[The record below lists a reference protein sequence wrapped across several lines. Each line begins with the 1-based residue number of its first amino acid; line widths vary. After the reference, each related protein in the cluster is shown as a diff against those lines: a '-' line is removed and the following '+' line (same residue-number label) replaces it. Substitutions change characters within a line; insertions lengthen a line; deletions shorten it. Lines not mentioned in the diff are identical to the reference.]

1 MKDEFTRR
9 NNITGLSDAGELPLT
24 SVENLTPTDIESY
37 GNNAIAIVGMA
48 CRLPG
53 DIKTPEQC
61 WRALVDNHSLIH
73 PISSERQKL
82 CPPLSSR
89 FLGEAGCINDI
100 DCFDAAFFQLS
111 PREAQWLEPQQRL
124 MLEIS
129 WSALESAGISPKK
142 ESGKV
147 NGVFIGITNSEYA
160 DLVKNYSPESVDAYF
175 GTGNVNAMAAGRL
188 AYFYD
193 WRGPALSIDTAC
205 SSSLVAIHMACRSLL
220 HHECNLAVAGG
231 IHLLLDDKRFIA
243 YRHAGML
250 SPTHRC
256 KTFDDT
262 ADGYVRSEG
271 GAVFV
276 LKRLQDALIDGDPI
290 QAVIRGS
297 AINQD
302 GRGQGLTAPNA
313 IAQQALIS
321 AALEQAG
328 LPPESIRYLEAHGT
342 GTSLGDPIEVMAA
355 AEALCKQRRKDDPLL
370 LGSNKSLF
378 GHQEAA
384 AGAVGLLKTVLAMQ
398 HGVLPSQRNFSTPNH
413 HIPWSRLPLR
423 VVDKNQPWPEGKKRA
438 GVSSFGFSGTNSHVI
453 VEEYQAETAGEI
465 INKKKAPVAIILSAK
480 KPDRLLERCTQLL
493 NYLRTHQPDIHDLAY
508 TLQQGRDEMKFRCG
522 FSACTIDE
530 VKEHLQEILTV
541 GLVNGHKEGH
551 FYCGSAKPSSECKG
565 GGSDSVENLDL
576 DSTLTHDDVNQ
587 VISEW
592 VCGVEVNWGALYRS
606 EIPHRLS
613 LPTYPFSSD
622 RHWFLNSAQEEK
634 QSNGDIYTF
643 SITPI
648 SNSNKNVHTSRAF
661 IGDEWFLNEHVIND
675 SRIMPGAA
683 QLAMIRTVANDYW
696 GDVKTFH
703 LSNIVWLRPI
713 VADSPIEIHVDFI
726 SESDEVTRYELY
738 SFVGTERLVYSGGY
752 ISPQN
757 TVAPSRVDLANLRD
771 QCQRRIP
778 KREFYEKFDG
788 MGLNYGAGFTVL
800 EEAYAGSNI
809 ALGKLSD
816 PITTKNFIWPLNIID
831 GALQVGLV
839 FLDSDKNSVPMPF
852 ALKDMQVWE
861 PIPLSGWVSAVP
873 SSDDTPAVRKLDITV
888 MDESGRVAVRILGF
902 STRFGKKKTISDPIV
917 YPTSALNSGVQA
929 MNSDHT
935 HSLTALS
942 IIKRTLSGLIAEHLK
957 MPEHE
962 LDDETPLSEFGFDS
976 ITMTSF
982 SHLLNQRYGLNLNA
996 TVLYEAPTIAALAG
1010 YLQQEQPAFVASLAA
1025 DAPQPAAQPASL
1037 SASASPTP
1045 QSNLTAP
1052 ARPVTAAAGNPAV
1065 STAVEATL
1073 RGLIAEHLKMPE
1085 HELDDETP
1093 LSEFGFDSITMTS
1106 FSHLLNQRY
1115 GLNLNAT
1122 VLYEAPTIA
1131 ALVGYLQQEQ
1141 PAFVASLAAEAP
1153 QPAAQPASPAASAS
1167 PTPQANLSEP
1177 ARPVTAAAGN
1187 SAVGMAVEATLR
1199 GLIAE
1204 HLKMPEHELDDE
1216 TPLSEFGFD
1225 SITMTSFS
1233 HLLNQRYGLNLNA
1246 TVLYEAPTIAA
1257 LAGYLQQEQ
1266 PAFVASLAAEGP
1278 QTASSAASVSPT
1290 LQANLTAPAR
1300 PVTAAA
1306 GNPAVST
1313 AVEATL
1319 RGLIAEHL
1327 KMPEHE
1333 LDDETPLSEFG
1344 FDSITMTS
1352 FSHLLNQRYGLNLNA
1367 TVLYEAPTIAALA
1380 GYLRQ
1385 EQPGL
1390 IASLAATGD
1399 LHPPETESAA
1409 SGLPSP
1415 AVSKEGDTHIG
1426 PTSAQASYPN
1436 NEPIAIIGMSG
1447 CFPLSND
1454 IDALWENLLAGRD
1467 CIRELPPERWG
1478 ANPSPVLKHAG
1489 VIDGLEFFDPLFFGI
1504 SPREAKSLDPY
1515 QRLLMQTVYNVIEE
1529 AGYSVGS
1536 LSGSNTALLVA
1547 TYSSGYR
1554 QLQALAGEPVESYS
1568 ITSIVSSMGPNRMSH
1583 WLNWHGPSEPIE
1595 TACSSSLVGIHRAV
1609 QLLRNGE
1616 CDQAVVGGVNALVTM
1631 DMHESLTL
1639 AGFLS
1644 PTGKCRAFSA
1654 NVDGY
1659 VRSEGAGMLFL
1670 KPLAA
1675 AERDGDHIY
1684 GLIKGSGVNH
1694 GGRSSSLTTPNAKAQ
1709 TDLIERT
1716 LRHSGITPDTISYIE
1731 AHATGTPVG
1740 DPIECKAL
1748 KDAFTALDDGK
1759 INLSHR
1765 CGLGSIKSNIGHLEV
1780 AAGVAGVIKVLLQ
1793 LRHRK
1798 LVPSINSQPCNP
1810 KIDFA
1815 NSPFYVVTETQDWI
1829 APKDQDGRNLPLRA
1843 CVNSFGFGGVNAHVI
1858 VEEYVSEQDNK
1869 SLPESAEPVVL
1880 VLSARNE
1887 ERLRLRA
1894 QQLCQVMR
1902 EGAVDLRALA
1912 YTLQVG
1918 RDAMKARLA
1927 IVVNSQDEAIQKL
1940 LSFVSNGCDENN
1952 GYYNLLKSL
1961 STHAEKERVLPVY
1974 PSDIPALSRLAQSW
1988 IQGEMIDWVA
1998 LYPGKK
2004 PRRLSLPTYPFA
2016 KVSHWIPE
2024 QITNAPAVSPSQPAK
2039 LQPGETCSQDY
2050 SYAVQITGAESW
2062 LGLLRRQDV
2071 PQMPCSVQLEW
2082 VRSAVCVLME
2092 KETAVTLEQ
2101 VLWLAPLKAT
2111 APQNIHIHFKP
2122 EGGGRFRYEI
2132 RTENTKDEQ
2141 TIHGRGLVYQNNPA
2155 ALVPQPLSITTLRSS
2170 NALSVVHGDEYYRRL
2185 QQTGI
2190 VYSQQAQVT
2199 TSYEIGEHCLLGR
2212 LSKPKNNDLEGLLAR
2227 LENGLMLAGLL
2238 EKGRGDK
2245 ALLALSSA
2253 SFWQPLP
2260 DEDVVVWCRPARESN
2275 KIMPG
2280 WDIQIADDIGNVLI
2294 EFSGVTFQPSK
2305 PSGDEH
2311 PARQKQNA
2319 VLPHSDNATE
2329 LLSAVPYWRTFSA
2342 NSLDSPWPDSGPSV
2356 LWLSHEFEHD
2366 DENRLCQR
2374 FLLSQELE
2382 HLIWEVSPGN
2392 AKNAIYG
2399 FRLLKSLLAAGWG
2412 SKSLKLTLITRQ
2424 AQALGKHES
2433 SDPHQA
2439 TLFGL
2444 MGSASKEYPHWHI
2457 RLLDIPLRQS
2467 LWFTEWQNLPPDPRG
2482 WPQLWRHG
2490 KWYQRS
2496 LLPCKLASTGTATGF
2511 RQHGV
2516 VVILGGAGGVGKA
2529 FSEYLIRRANTQVI
2543 WLGRRAEDATI
2554 SQYRHDLGR
2563 LGPAP
2568 LYLQADA
2575 TDKQQLEHAYAEI
2588 ISRYG
2593 TINGIVH
2600 SAIVLADR
2608 SLALM
2613 DEDTF
2618 DTALTAKTLTTI
2630 NLEAVFGQPTLD
2642 FFIFFSSIQ
2651 SFAIWPGQSNYSAG
2665 CYFTDAFA
2673 HELRSRPYATKVINW
2688 GYWGSVGI
2696 VATEKYRASMAKQG
2710 IGSVEYEEAM
2720 PELERFSVSPIGQM
2734 AFAKLSVTLQQSGFA
2749 VTSQEHV
2756 HITPATHPVS
2766 LPHLA
2771 KISCPK
2777 SIVAHLHAVED
2788 ELAYQLWSTLSEMA
2802 WMSVPPSV
2810 PVCYR
2815 AWLNESLRLLRLSGI
2830 LFEDTAPSVQ
2840 TQWQRWQE
2848 ICQRPEINTVLNP
2861 QLILLT
2867 STLRRLPEILL
2878 GKIPATEVIFPN
2890 GGFELVEPIYN
2901 GNVIVDAFN
2910 AQLGEQVE
2918 NYIHARLKQDPD
2930 ATFKIL
2936 EVGAGTGGASKEVF
2950 ARLAPYN
2957 NNIEEYCF
2965 TDLSTAF
2972 LLNAQSKYTHSVSG
2986 LRTKR
2991 LNIEMNPVNQHFDI
3005 GAYDIVIASNVVHAT
3020 RNIQQTLNNIK
3031 ILLKQNGLLLLN
3043 ELAKTSLI
3051 AHLTFGLLDGW
3062 WLSEDKQTRTIGG
3075 PGLSSTQW
3083 KTHLIQSGF
3092 NNVVTSDNDEQAL
3105 GFQVISANS
3114 DGVVVLGG
3122 K

>member
-1 MKDEFTRR
+1 M
-9 NNITGLSDAGELPLT
+9 
-24 SVENLTPTDIESY
+24 
-37 GNNAIAIVGMA
+37 
-48 CRLPG
+48 
-53 DIKTPEQC
+53 
-61 WRALVDNHSLIH
+61 
-73 PISSERQKL
+73 
-82 CPPLSSR
+82 
-89 FLGEAGCINDI
+89 
-100 DCFDAAFFQLS
+100 
-111 PREAQWLEPQQRL
+111 
-124 MLEIS
+124 
-129 WSALESAGISPKK
+129 
-142 ESGKV
+142 
-147 NGVFIGITNSEYA
+147 
-160 DLVKNYSPESVDAYF
+160 
-175 GTGNVNAMAAGRL
+175 
-188 AYFYD
+188 
-193 WRGPALSIDTAC
+193 
-205 SSSLVAIHMACRSLL
+205 
-220 HHECNLAVAGG
+220 
-231 IHLLLDDKRFIA
+231 
-243 YRHAGML
+243 
-250 SPTHRC
+250 
-256 KTFDDT
+256 
-262 ADGYVRSEG
+262 
-271 GAVFV
+271 
-276 LKRLQDALIDGDPI
+276 
-290 QAVIRGS
+290 
-297 AINQD
+297 
-302 GRGQGLTAPNA
+302 
-313 IAQQALIS
+313 
-321 AALEQAG
+321 
-328 LPPESIRYLEAHGT
+328 
-342 GTSLGDPIEVMAA
+342 
-355 AEALCKQRRKDDPLL
+355 
-370 LGSNKSLF
+370 
-378 GHQEAA
+378 
-384 AGAVGLLKTVLAMQ
+384 
-398 HGVLPSQRNFSTPNH
+398 ST
-413 HIPWSRLPLR
+413 
-423 VVDKNQPWPEGKKRA
+423 
-438 GVSSFGFSGTNSHVI
+438 
-453 VEEYQAETAGEI
+453 
-465 INKKKAPVAIILSAK
+465 
-480 KPDRLLERCTQLL
+480 
-493 NYLRTHQPDIHDLAY
+493 
-508 TLQQGRDEMKFRCG
+508 
-522 FSACTIDE
+522 
-530 VKEHLQEILTV
+530 
-541 GLVNGHKEGH
+541 
-551 FYCGSAKPSSECKG
+551 
-565 GGSDSVENLDL
+565 
-576 DSTLTHDDVNQ
+576 
-587 VISEW
+587 
-592 VCGVEVNWGALYRS
+592 
-606 EIPHRLS
+606 
-613 LPTYPFSSD
+613 
-622 RHWFLNSAQEEK
+622 
-634 QSNGDIYTF
+634 
-643 SITPI
+643 
-648 SNSNKNVHTSRAF
+648 
-661 IGDEWFLNEHVIND
+661 
-675 SRIMPGAA
+675 
-683 QLAMIRTVANDYW
+683 
-696 GDVKTFH
+696 
-703 LSNIVWLRPI
+703 
-713 VADSPIEIHVDFI
+713 
-726 SESDEVTRYELY
+726 
-738 SFVGTERLVYSGGY
+738 
-752 ISPQN
+752 
-757 TVAPSRVDLANLRD
+757 
-771 QCQRRIP
+771 
-778 KREFYEKFDG
+778 
-788 MGLNYGAGFTVL
+788 
-800 EEAYAGSNI
+800 
-809 ALGKLSD
+809 
-816 PITTKNFIWPLNIID
+816 
-831 GALQVGLV
+831 
-839 FLDSDKNSVPMPF
+839 
-852 ALKDMQVWE
+852 
-861 PIPLSGWVSAVP
+861 
-873 SSDDTPAVRKLDITV
+873 
-888 MDESGRVAVRILGF
+888 
-902 STRFGKKKTISDPIV
+902 
-917 YPTSALNSGVQA
+917 
-929 MNSDHT
+929 
-935 HSLTALS
+935 
-942 IIKRTLSGLIAEHLK
+942 
-957 MPEHE
+957 
-962 LDDETPLSEFGFDS
+962 
-976 ITMTSF
+976 
-982 SHLLNQRYGLNLNA
+982 
-996 TVLYEAPTIAALAG
+996 
-1010 YLQQEQPAFVASLAA
+1010 
-1025 DAPQPAAQPASL
+1025 
-1037 SASASPTP
+1037 
-1045 QSNLTAP
+1045 
-1052 ARPVTAAAGNPAV
+1052 
-1065 STAVEATL
+1065 
-1073 RGLIAEHLKMPE
+1073 
-1085 HELDDETP
+1085 
-1093 LSEFGFDSITMTS
+1093 
-1106 FSHLLNQRY
+1106 
-1115 GLNLNAT
+1115 
-1122 VLYEAPTIA
+1122 
-1131 ALVGYLQQEQ
+1131 
-1141 PAFVASLAAEAP
+1141 
-1153 QPAAQPASPAASAS
+1153 
-1167 PTPQANLSEP
+1167 
-1177 ARPVTAAAGN
+1177 
-1187 SAVGMAVEATLR
+1187 AVEATLR

-1266 PAFVASLAAEGP
+1266 PAFVASLAAKAP
-1278 QTASSAASVSPT
+1278 QPAVQQASLAASASPT
-1290 LQANLTAPAR
+1290 PQASLPEPPR
-1300 PVTAAA
+1300 PVTAAT
-1306 GNPAVST
+1306 GSPAVSP

-1385 EQPGL
+1385 AQPGL
-1390 IASLAATGD
+1390 MASLAATSG
-1399 LHPPETESAA
+1399 LQPPETESVA
-1409 SGLPSP
+1409 SGVPSP
-1415 AVSKEGDTHIG
+1415 AVSKEGDTHIR
-1426 PTSAQASYPN
+1426 PTSAHASYPN

-1478 ANPSPVLKHAG
+1478 GNPSPALKHAG

-1858 VEEYVSEQDNK
+1858 LEEYVSEQDNK
-1869 SLPESAEPVVL
+1869 SLPECAEPVVL

-1940 LSFVSNGCDENN
+1940 LSFVSNGRDENN

-1961 STHAEKERVLPVY
+1961 STHAEKDRVIPAY

-1988 IQGEMIDWVA
+1988 IQGEMIDWVV

-2050 SYAVQITGAESW
+2050 SYAVQVTGSESW
-2062 LGLLRRQDV
+2062 LGLLRRQDI

-2092 KETAVTLEQ
+2092 KETSVTLEQ

-2111 APQNIHIHFKP
+2111 APQNIRIYLKP
-2122 EGGGRFRYEI
+2122 EGEGRFRYEI

-2155 ALVPQPLSITTLRSS
+2155 ALAPQSLSITTLRSS

-2185 QQTGI
+2185 QQAGI

-2238 EKGRGDK
+2238 EKGQEDK

-2260 DEDVVVWCRPARESN
+2260 DEDIVVWCRPARESN

-2294 EFSGVTFQPSK
+2294 EFRGVTFQPSE

-2311 PARQKQNA
+2311 PPRQKQNA

-2329 LLSAVPYWRTFSA
+2329 LLSAVPHWRTFSA

-2374 FLLSQELE
+2374 FHLSQELD

-2392 AKNAIYG
+2392 VKNAIYG

-2412 SKSLKLTLITRQ
+2412 SKSLKITLITRQ

-2467 LWFTEWQNLPPDPRG
+2467 LWFTEWQNIPPDPRG

-2490 KWYQRS
+2490 KWYQRC

-2511 RQHGV
+2511 RQNGV

-2710 IGSVEYEEAM
+2710 ISSVEYEEAM

-2734 AFAKLSVTLQQSGFA
+2734 ACAKLSVTLQHSGFA
-2749 VTSQEHV
+2749 VTSQEYV
-2756 HITPATHPVS
+2756 HITPATQAVS

-2788 ELAYQLWSTLSEMA
+2788 ELAYQLWSTLSQLA
-2802 WMSVPPSV
+2802 WMSTPTSV
-2810 PVCYR
+2810 PAGYR
-2815 AWLNESLRLLRLSGI
+2815 AWLNESLRLLRLSGV

-2840 TQWQRWQE
+2840 TQWQRWQG

-2861 QLILLT
+2861 QLTLLT

-2878 GKIPATEVIFPN
+2878 GQVPATEVIFPN

-2918 NYIHARLKQDPD
+2918 HYIHARLKQDPD

-3005 GAYDIVIASNVVHAT
+3005 GGYDIVIASNVVHAT

-3043 ELAKTSLI
+3043 ELAKTSLF

-3083 KTHLIQSGF
+3083 KAHLIQSGF
-3092 NNVVTSDNDEQAL
+3092 NNVVTSDNDEQVL

-3114 DGVVVLGG
+3114 DGVVVLDS

>member
-24 SVENLTPTDIESY
+24 SVENLTPIDIGSY

-89 FLGEAGCINDI
+89 LLGEAGCINNI

-147 NGVFIGITNSEYA
+147 NGIFIGITNSEYA

-193 WRGPALSIDTAC
+193 WRGPAISIDTAC

-276 LKRLQDALIDGDPI
+276 LKRLQDALNDGDPI

-413 HIPWSRLPLR
+413 RIPWSRLPLR

-453 VEEYQAETAGEI
+453 VEEYQAETAGGI

-493 NYLRTHQPDIHDLAY
+493 NYLHTHQPDIHDLAY

-530 VKEHLQEILTV
+530 VKEHVQEILTV
-541 GLVNGHKEGH
+541 GLVNSHKERR

-565 GGSDSVENLDL
+565 RGSDSVENLDL
-576 DSTLTHDDVNQ
+576 DSTLTHDDINQ

-592 VCGVEVNWGALYRS
+592 VCGAEVNWDALYRS

-648 SNSNKNVHTSRAF
+648 SNSKKNVHTSRVF
-661 IGDEWFLNEHVIND
+661 IGDEWFLDEHVIND

-738 SFVGTERLVYSGGY
+738 SFVGTERLVHSGGY

-757 TVAPSRVDLANLRD
+757 TVAPSRVDLTNLRD

-888 MDESGRVAVRILGF
+888 MDESGRIAVRILGF

-917 YPTSALNSGVQA
+917 YPASVLNSGVQA

-935 HSLTALS
+935 HSLTALT

-1010 YLQQEQPAFVASLAA
+1010 YL
-1025 DAPQPAAQPASL
+1025 
-1037 SASASPTP
+1037 
-1045 QSNLTAP
+1045 
-1052 ARPVTAAAGNPAV
+1052 R
-1065 STAVEATL
+1065 
-1073 RGLIAEHLKMPE
+1073 
-1085 HELDDETP
+1085 
-1093 LSEFGFDSITMTS
+1093 
-1106 FSHLLNQRY
+1106 
-1115 GLNLNAT
+1115 
-1122 VLYEAPTIA
+1122 
-1131 ALVGYLQQEQ
+1131 
-1141 PAFVASLAAEAP
+1141 
-1153 QPAAQPASPAASAS
+1153 
-1167 PTPQANLSEP
+1167 QA
-1177 ARPVTAAAGN
+1177 
-1187 SAVGMAVEATLR
+1187 
-1199 GLIAE
+1199 
-1204 HLKMPEHELDDE
+1204 
-1216 TPLSEFGFD
+1216 
-1225 SITMTSFS
+1225 
-1233 HLLNQRYGLNLNA
+1233 
-1246 TVLYEAPTIAA
+1246 
-1257 LAGYLQQEQ
+1257 
-1266 PAFVASLAAEGP
+1266 
-1278 QTASSAASVSPT
+1278 
-1290 LQANLTAPAR
+1290 
-1300 PVTAAA
+1300 
-1306 GNPAVST
+1306 
-1313 AVEATL
+1313 
-1319 RGLIAEHL
+1319 
-1327 KMPEHE
+1327 
-1333 LDDETPLSEFG
+1333 
-1344 FDSITMTS
+1344 
-1352 FSHLLNQRYGLNLNA
+1352 
-1367 TVLYEAPTIAALA
+1367 
-1380 GYLRQ
+1380 
-1385 EQPGL
+1385 QPGL
-1390 IASLAATGD
+1390 MASLAATSG
-1399 LHPPETESAA
+1399 LQPPETESVA
-1409 SGLPSP
+1409 SGVPSP
-1415 AVSKEGDTHIG
+1415 AVSKEGDTHIR
-1426 PTSAQASYPN
+1426 PTSAHASYPN

-1478 ANPSPVLKHAG
+1478 GNPSPALKHAG

-1858 VEEYVSEQDNK
+1858 LEEYVSEQDNK
-1869 SLPESAEPVVL
+1869 SLPECAEPVVL

-1940 LSFVSNGCDENN
+1940 LSFVSNGRDENN

-1961 STHAEKERVLPVY
+1961 STHAEKDRVIPAY

-1988 IQGEMIDWVA
+1988 IQGEMIDWVV

-2050 SYAVQITGAESW
+2050 SYAVQVTGSESW
-2062 LGLLRRQDV
+2062 LGLLRRQDI

-2092 KETAVTLEQ
+2092 KETSVTLEQ

-2111 APQNIHIHFKP
+2111 APQNIRIYLKP
-2122 EGGGRFRYEI
+2122 EGEGRFRYEI

-2155 ALVPQPLSITTLRSS
+2155 ALAPQSLSITTLRSS

-2185 QQTGI
+2185 QQAGI

-2238 EKGRGDK
+2238 EKGQEDK

-2260 DEDVVVWCRPARESN
+2260 DEDIVVWCRPARESN

-2294 EFSGVTFQPSK
+2294 EFRGVTFQPSE

-2311 PARQKQNA
+2311 PPRQKQNA

-2329 LLSAVPYWRTFSA
+2329 LLSAVPHWRTFSA

-2374 FLLSQELE
+2374 FHLSQELD

-2392 AKNAIYG
+2392 VKNAIYG

-2412 SKSLKLTLITRQ
+2412 SKSLKITLITRQ

-2467 LWFTEWQNLPPDPRG
+2467 LWFTEWQNIPPDPRG

-2490 KWYQRS
+2490 KWYQRC

-2511 RQHGV
+2511 RQNGV

-2593 TINGIVH
+2593 TINGIV
-2600 SAIVLADR
+2600 S
-2608 SLALM
+2608 
-2613 DEDTF
+2613 
-2618 DTALTAKTLTTI
+2618 TT
-2630 NLEAVFGQPTLD
+2630 
-2642 FFIFFSSIQ
+2642 
-2651 SFAIWPGQSNYSAG
+2651 
-2665 CYFTDAFA
+2665 
-2673 HELRSRPYATKVINW
+2673 
-2688 GYWGSVGI
+2688 
-2696 VATEKYRASMAKQG
+2696 
-2710 IGSVEYEEAM
+2710 
-2720 PELERFSVSPIGQM
+2720 
-2734 AFAKLSVTLQQSGFA
+2734 
-2749 VTSQEHV
+2749 
-2756 HITPATHPVS
+2756 
-2766 LPHLA
+2766 
-2771 KISCPK
+2771 
-2777 SIVAHLHAVED
+2777 
-2788 ELAYQLWSTLSEMA
+2788 
-2802 WMSVPPSV
+2802 
-2810 PVCYR
+2810 
-2815 AWLNESLRLLRLSGI
+2815 
-2830 LFEDTAPSVQ
+2830 
-2840 TQWQRWQE
+2840 
-2848 ICQRPEINTVLNP
+2848 
-2861 QLILLT
+2861 
-2867 STLRRLPEILL
+2867 
-2878 GKIPATEVIFPN
+2878 GK
-2890 GGFELVEPIYN
+2890 
-2901 GNVIVDAFN
+2901 
-2910 AQLGEQVE
+2910 
-2918 NYIHARLKQDPD
+2918 K
-2930 ATFKIL
+2930 
-2936 EVGAGTGGASKEVF
+2936 
-2950 ARLAPYN
+2950 
-2957 NNIEEYCF
+2957 
-2965 TDLSTAF
+2965 
-2972 LLNAQSKYTHSVSG
+2972 
-2986 LRTKR
+2986 
-2991 LNIEMNPVNQHFDI
+2991 
-3005 GAYDIVIASNVVHAT
+3005 
-3020 RNIQQTLNNIK
+3020 
-3031 ILLKQNGLLLLN
+3031 
-3043 ELAKTSLI
+3043 
-3051 AHLTFGLLDGW
+3051 
-3062 WLSEDKQTRTIGG
+3062 
-3075 PGLSSTQW
+3075 
-3083 KTHLIQSGF
+3083 
-3092 NNVVTSDNDEQAL
+3092 
-3105 GFQVISANS
+3105 
-3114 DGVVVLGG
+3114 
-3122 K
+3122 